1 MAVVAKRGVGMDLLH
16 EAGEIAGGVVLA
28 DGFVEWDESVFN
40 GARAFDGKKSVDG
53 TLAGGEA
60 VGLNFLEG
68 GDVGFGSPDGRLRNG
83 DSLRRQER
91 GEDEWKTEEDCQACG
106 EHHERTSRRIVRA
119 EWDDSLDV

>member
-1 MAVVAKRGVGMDLLH
+1 MDLLH

-83 DSLRRQER
+83 DSLAPTGTRRGRMEDR
-91 GEDEWKTEEDCQACG
+91 GRLPG
-106 EHHERTSRRIVRA
+106 VRRA
-119 EWDDSLDV
+119 S